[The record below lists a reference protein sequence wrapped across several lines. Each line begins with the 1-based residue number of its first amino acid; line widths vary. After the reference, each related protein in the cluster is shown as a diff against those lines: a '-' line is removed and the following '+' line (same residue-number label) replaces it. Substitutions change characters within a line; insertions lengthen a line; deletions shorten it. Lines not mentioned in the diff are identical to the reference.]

1 MLRVKNKN
9 KYIGR
14 IVHHGHLP
22 RIIQLYVIVLCRV
35 KLPLSLQYLCFDV
48 HVVAYYHIIIII
60 FHALW
65 FHSVVLLCGVGL
77 VLYLYAVGACH
88 GAVG

>member
-1 MLRVKNKN
+1 VRHC
-9 KYIGR
+9 Y
-14 IVHHGHLP
+14 LP

-35 KLPLSLQYLCFDV
+35 KLPLSLQYLCFDI
-48 HVVAYYHIIIII
+48 HVVVYCHIIVII
-60 FHALW
+60 FHALR
-65 FHSVVLLCGVGL
+65 FHSVVHLCGVGL